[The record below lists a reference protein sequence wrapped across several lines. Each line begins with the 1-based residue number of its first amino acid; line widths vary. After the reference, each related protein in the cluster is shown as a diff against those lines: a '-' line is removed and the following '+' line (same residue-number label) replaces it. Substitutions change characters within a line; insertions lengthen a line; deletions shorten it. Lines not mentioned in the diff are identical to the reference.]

1 MSKKEKKTYQC
12 LAMKLC
18 AAFISNRL
26 GIGASYAEKK
36 YVNPES
42 LGDTW
47 YLLAK
52 ALEERSFD
60 H

>member
-1 MSKKEKKTYQC
+1 MSKKEKTYQC

-26 GIGASYAEKK
+26 GIGASYAEK

-42 LGDTW
+42 LETPGI
-47 YLLAK
+47 Y
-52 ALEERSFD
+52 
-60 H
+60 